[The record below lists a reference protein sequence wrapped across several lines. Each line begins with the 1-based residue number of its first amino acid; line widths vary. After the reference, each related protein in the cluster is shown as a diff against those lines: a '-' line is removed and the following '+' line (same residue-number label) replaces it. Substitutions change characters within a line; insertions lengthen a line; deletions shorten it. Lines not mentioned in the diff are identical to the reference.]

1 MANTYYVKLD
11 EISSNDVK
19 LLTGATVKPADKLM
33 VLLQEGVSFSA
44 DELMALNGIS
54 ASIEF
59 IRLESEA
66 DLYFYLGMNYKA
78 NGQ

>member
-11 EISSNDVK
+11 KISGSDVK

-59 IRLESEA
+59 IRLES
-66 DLYFYLGMNYKA
+66 DSRSFIY
-78 NGQ
+78 